1 MRPEPPAQENA
12 VKTSID
18 RILTTHAGSLVRPPE
33 IVAAMRAKANGQSQP
48 GSDFAP
54 TLKRAVGSIVKHQS
68 DIGIDIPSDGECSKI
83 NFAGYVT
90 DRLSGF
96 EERET
101 PAGESPINNF
111 GRDHEAFAD
120 FYSEYDAAPVSGGRL
135 RVVCASPIEQVGQVL
150 IQRDI
155 DNLREATA
163 SAGVEEA
170 FISSVAPGTV
180 EGQRTNDFYSTE
192 EEYLFAIA
200 DAMRVEYKAIVDA
213 GFVLQIDDPR
223 MVATYDLMN
232 PAPSMAD
239 YRKFAQM
246 RVEAINYAIGD
257 IPADRI
263 RYHLCWGSWH
273 GPHST
278 DLPLRDIV
286 DIVLNVKAGALS
298 FEAANARH
306 EHEWEVWENVK
317 LPDGM
322 VLIPGVVGHAANTV
336 EHPELVA
343 QRLTTFARLVGR
355 EKVIAG
361 TDCGFSQ
368 GSLNPRVHASIMWA
382 KLAALAEG
390 ARIASAQLWR

>member
-1 MRPEPPAQENA
+1 MRFESPAQENV
-12 VKTSID
+12 VKTSTD
-18 RILTTHAGSLVRPPE
+18 RILTTHVGSLVRPPE
-33 IVAAMRAKANGQSQP
+33 IVAAMRAKANGQP
-48 GSDFAP
+48 LPDGDFAP
-54 TLKRAVGSIVKHQS
+54 TLTNAVGEIVKHQA

-111 GRDHEAFAD
+111 GRDHEAFTD
-120 FYSEYDAAPVSGGRL
+120 FYAEYDAAPISGGRM
-135 RVVCASPIEQVGQVL
+135 RVVCASPIEQVGQAL

-155 DNLREATA
+155 DNLRAATA
-163 SAGVEEA
+163 AARVEEA
-170 FISSVAPGTV
+170 FIPSVAPATV
-180 EGQRTNDFYSTE
+180 EGQRTNDFYATE

-213 GFVLQIDDPR
+213 GFILQIDDPR

-232 PAPSMAD
+232 PAPSMTD
-239 YRKFAQM
+239 YRKFAEM
-246 RVEAINYAIGD
+246 RVEAINHAIGD

-286 DIVLNVKAGALS
+286 DIVLKVKAGALS

-306 EHEWEVWENVK
+306 EHEWTVWEDVK
-317 LPDGM
+317 LPEGM

-343 QRLTTFARLVGR
+343 QRLTNFARLVGR
-355 EKVIAG
+355 ENVIAG

-390 ARIASAQLWR
+390 AQIASKQLWR

>member
-1 MRPEPPAQENA
+1 MRFESPPQEYV
-12 VKTSID
+12 VKTSTD
-18 RILTTHAGSLVRPPE
+18 RILTTHVGSLVRPPE
-33 IVAAMRAKANGQSQP
+33 IVAAMRAKAKGLP
-48 GSDFAP
+48 LPDRDFAP
-54 TLKRAVGSIVKHQS
+54 TLTNAVGSIVKHQV

-96 EERET
+96 QERET
-101 PAGESPINNF
+101 PVGESPINNF

-120 FYSEYDAAPVSGGRL
+120 FYAEYDAAPVSGGRL
-135 RVVCASPIEQVGQVL
+135 RVVCASPIEQVGQAL

-155 DNLREATA
+155 ENLRAATTN
-163 SAGVEEA
+163 AGVEEA
-170 FISSVAPGTV
+170 FIPSVAPATV
-180 EGQRTNDFYSTE
+180 EGQRTNDFYATE

-232 PAPSMAD
+232 PAPSLAG
-239 YRKFAQM
+239 YRKFAEM
-246 RVEAINYAIGD
+246 RVEAINHAIGD

-286 DIVLNVKAGALS
+286 DIVLKVKAGALS

-306 EHEWEVWENVK
+306 EHEWKVWEDVK
-317 LPDGM
+317 LPEGM

-343 QRLTTFARLVGR
+343 QRLTNFARLVGR
-355 EKVIAG
+355 ESVIAG

-390 ARIASAQLWR
+390 AQIASKQLWR

>member
-1 MRPEPPAQENA
+1 M
-12 VKTSID
+12 KTSTD
-18 RILTTHAGSLVRPPE
+18 RILTTHVGSLVRPPE
-33 IVAAMRAKANGQSQP
+33 IVAAMRAKASGQP
-48 GSDFAP
+48 LPDADFAP
-54 TLKRAVGSIVKHQS
+54 ALKNAVDTIVKRQA
-68 DIGIDIPSDGECSKI
+68 DIGIDVPSDGECSKI
-83 NFAGYVT
+83 NFAGYVS

-96 EERET
+96 EMRET

-120 FYSEYDAAPVSGGRL
+120 FYAEYDAALVSGGRM
-135 RVVCASPIEQVGQVL
+135 RVVCASPIEQVGQAL

-155 DNLREATA
+155 DNLRAATVN
-163 SAGVEEA
+163 AGVQEA
-170 FISSVAPGTV
+170 FIPSVAPATV
-180 EGQRTNDFYSTE
+180 EGQRINEFYSTE
-192 EEYLFAIA
+192 EEYLFTIA

-213 GFVLQIDDPR
+213 GFLLQIDDPR
-223 MVATYDLMN
+223 IVATYDLMN
-232 PAPSMAD
+232 PAPSIAD
-239 YRKFAQM
+239 YRKFAEM
-246 RVEAINYAIGD
+246 RVEAINHAIGD

-278 DLPLRDIV
+278 DLPLKDIV
-286 DIVLNVKAGALS
+286 GIVLKIKAGALS

-306 EHEWEVWENVK
+306 EHEWKVWEDTK
-317 LPDGM
+317 LPAGM

-343 QRLTTFARLVGR
+343 QRLTNFARLVGR
-355 EKVIAG
+355 ENVIAG

-382 KLAALAEG
+382 KLAALVEG
-390 ARIASAQLWR
+390 AQIASKQLWS

>member
-1 MRPEPPAQENA
+1 
-12 VKTSID
+12 VKTSTD
-18 RILTTHAGSLVRPPE
+18 RFLTTHVGSLVRPPE
-33 IVAAMRAKANGQSQP
+33 IVAAMQAKANGQP
-48 GSDFAP
+48 LPDADFAP
-54 TLKRAVGSIVKHQS
+54 ALTNAVGVIVKHQA
-68 DIGIDIPSDGECSKI
+68 DIGIDVPSDGECSKI
-83 NFAGYVT
+83 NFAGYVG

-96 EERET
+96 EMRET

-120 FYSEYDAAPVSGGRL
+120 FYAGYDAAPVSGGRM
-135 RVVCASPIEQVGQVL
+135 RVVCASPIEQVGQAL

-155 DNLREATA
+155 DNLRAA
-163 SAGVEEA
+163 AANAGVQEA
-170 FISSVAPGTV
+170 FIPSVAPATV
-180 EGQRTNDFYSTE
+180 EGQRANEFYSTD

-213 GFVLQIDDPR
+213 GFLLQIDDPR

-232 PAPSMAD
+232 PAPSIAD
-239 YRKFAQM
+239 YRKYAEM
-246 RVEAINYAIGD
+246 RVEAINHAIGD

-278 DLPLRDIV
+278 DVPLKDIV
-286 DIVLNVKAGALS
+286 DIVLKIKAGALS
-298 FEAANARH
+298 MEAANARH
-306 EHEWEVWENVK
+306 EHEWTVWENVK
-317 LPDGM
+317 LPQDM

-343 QRLTTFARLVGR
+343 QRLTNFARMVGR
-355 EKVIAG
+355 ENVIAG

-368 GSLNPRVHASIMWA
+368 GSLNPRVHVSIMWA
-382 KLAALAEG
+382 KLAALVEG
-390 ARIASAQLWR
+390 AQIASKQLWS